1 MKYQSTSR
9 TLCFLFHAL
18 IIAAFGS
25 LGMFFGVFVVPE
37 YFSTF
42 NHYFV
47 SIDGD
52 YFLFLEL
59 AVLGLVLLTLSV
71 FGLIYAIKGI
81 LKPSDDEPVVKS
93 LTFFVAEGWVVSAF
107 FLLQGVLLFDVVSF
121 GDSKN
126 LAFVII
132 MALLFAIML
141 LIATNIPMVRLY
153 DGRDQTPLLAT
164 LSLSAGIVGLFLGVE
179 VLSNLVFNWLRG
191 ENSFSAYHEVNLLL
205 GIIVGVGLVIA
216 VLGILASVLIKK
228 KGAKGLTIGGFLNS
242 ASVFVLGGGL
252 LSYAFVDMLVDS
264 DKTLLIHFNSKDR
277 SWGGYGFDVMAIIV
291 GALAILG
298 SVYFFV
304 ATSKDAKNKSL
315 PNKKA

>member
-9 TLCFLFHAL
+9 ILCFLFHAI

-37 YFSTF
+37 YFSTY

-59 AVLGLVLLTLSV
+59 AVLGLVLLTLSI
-71 FGLIYAIKGI
+71 FGLINAIKGI
-81 LKPSDDEPVVKS
+81 IKPSDDEPVVKS

-107 FLLQGVLLFDVVSF
+107 FILQGVLLFDVVSF

-153 DGRDQTPLLAT
+153 DGRDQTPLLET
-164 LSLSAGIVGLFLGVE
+164 LSLSAGIVGLFLGLE
-179 VLSNLVFNWLRG
+179 VFSNLIFNWLRG

-205 GIIVGVGLVIA
+205 GIIVGVSLVIA
-216 VLGILASVLIKK
+216 VLAVLASVVIKK
-228 KGAKGLTIGGFLNS
+228 KGAKGLIIGGFLNS
-242 ASVFVLGGGL
+242 ASVFILGGGL
-252 LSYAFVDMLVDS
+252 LSYALTDMLVDT
-264 DKTLLIHFNSKDR
+264 DKTLRIHFNIKDR
-277 SWGGYGFDVMAIIV
+277 SWGGYGFDVMAMII

-304 ATSKDAKNKSL
+304 ATGKDARNKSIAK
-315 PNKKA
+315 KKA

>member
-1 MKYQSTSR
+1 
-9 TLCFLFHAL
+9 
-18 IIAAFGS
+18 
-25 LGMFFGVFVVPE
+25 MFFGVFVVPE